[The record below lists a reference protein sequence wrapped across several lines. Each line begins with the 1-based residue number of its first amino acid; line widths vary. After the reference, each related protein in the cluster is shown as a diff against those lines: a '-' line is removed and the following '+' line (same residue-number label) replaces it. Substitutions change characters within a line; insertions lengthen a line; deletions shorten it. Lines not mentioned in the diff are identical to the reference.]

1 MIILNFSHPLTQEN
15 LKQIEGLTKDSV
27 SQVFNIH
34 TQLDPAQAF
43 APQVRALISD
53 ARIDPVLLQTTP
65 IVVNL
70 PSLAS
75 IAALVMA
82 ELHGRMGY
90 FPAVLR
96 LRLVEGAVPPRFE
109 VAELV
114 DLQAARDAARTLRRE
129 G

>member
-1 MIILNFSHPLTQEN
+1 MIIINFSHPLTQDN
-15 LKQIEGLTKDSV
+15 LRQIEAITKYKV
-27 SQVFNIH
+27 SQVINIH
-34 TQLDPAQAF
+34 TQLDPALEF

-53 ARIDPVLLQTTP
+53 ARIDPVLLQTAP
-65 IVVNL
+65 VIVNL
-70 PSLAS
+70 PSLAA

-90 FPAVLR
+90 FPAILR
-96 LRLVEGAVPPRFE
+96 LRLIEGAVPPRFE
-109 VAELV
+109 VAELI

>member
-1 MIILNFSHPLTQEN
+1 MIIINFSHPLTQEN
-15 LKQIEGLTKDSV
+15 MKQIEELTKDSI

-34 TQLDPAQAF
+34 TQLDPARLF
-43 APQVRALISD
+43 APQVRALINE

-90 FPAVLR
+90 FPAILR
-96 LRLVEGAVPPRFE
+96 MRLVEGAVPPRFE
-109 VAELV
+109 VAELI
-114 DLQAARDAARTLRRE
+114 DLQAARDTARALRVE

>member
-1 MIILNFSHPLTQEN
+1 MILINFSHPLTQDN
-15 LKQIEGLTKDSV
+15 LRQIETITQHKV
-27 SQVFNIH
+27 SQVIHIH
-34 TQLDPAQAF
+34 TQLDPAQEF

-65 IVVNL
+65 VIVNL
-70 PSLAS
+70 PPLAA

-90 FPAVLR
+90 FPATLR
-96 LRLVEGAVPPRFE
+96 LRLIEGKVPPRFE
-109 VAELV
+109 VAELI
-114 DLQAARDAARTLRRE
+114 DLQAARDSARTLRRE